1 MKHVTLHWT
10 EIRYCEFPDDAPVHD
25 ENALLEWIHQHPDAQ
40 GDLEYFTVKAES
52 DLIQTLLFNNSNERQ
67 PVRRSRHRYP
77 YYAVLRV

>member
-25 ENALLEWIHQHPDAQ
+25 ENALLEWIYQHPDAQ

-52 DLIQTLLFNNSNERQ
+52 DGWGIVGMDFQ
-67 PVRRSRHRYP
+67 
-77 YYAVLRV
+77 